1 MKKEKNKDVTIS
13 ALLRHIVPKA
23 IGISPVYFVFMTAVG
38 IAHGLFW
45 GIDILIRQE
54 FFDVAAGLPS
64 GQTMLR
70 GVLLAFAALA
80 LCAVLTQFLNGLSN
94 YMFEV
99 YSERIAQKLRF
110 DINARIQKLSPE
122 LSKIRMLSP

>member
-23 IGISPVYFVFMTAVG
+23 IGISPVYFVFMTVVG

-54 FFDVAAGLPS
+54 FFDAAAGLPS

-70 GVLLAFAALA
+70 RAG
-80 LCAVLTQFLNGLSN
+80 AVRCPYAVFERTFQLYVRGLFGTHCTKAS
-94 YMFEV
+94 F
-99 YSERIAQKLRF
+99 
-110 DINARIQKLSPE
+110 
-122 LSKIRMLSP
+122 